1 MKQCNKTKKEI
12 YDLLV
17 GTHSGARGFQFS
29 ASKVAKFLGVSK
41 SYVTKVIKEFID
53 EDKIIRCIN
62 PNEYIKL
69 YEATFRPFDGTY
81 SVTKEAKK
89 KEVNLPQPS
98 CEVVLQKARY
108 KITISR
114 EYTDFFEKQRHIWHG
129 KAAARQFRTK
139 IFDEFGKWTFEKQ
152 GKNTLII
159 MVPEM
164 FFARSHLEA
173 ARITIFSIVY
183 EAIKWFC
190 KHAHITVNWNT
201 LHQCQKP
208 HVTKKAMSSKA
219 KRICRNFSLNID
231 GKMLDMS
238 SGDADFEST
247 VLDTELV
254 DAIDILE
261 TWDVSG
267 HFEKRINEVVLNY
280 TDFAGRLDK
289 VELKQKKFV
298 KKIDKVIEVMSE
310 LKAMIE
316 SVDVKEMDPEDP
328 MYT

>member
-1 MKQCNKTKKEI
+1 M
-12 YDLLV
+12 LV
-17 GTHSGARGFQFS
+17 GTNINARGYQFS
-29 ASKVAKFLGVSK
+29 ASKVAKFLGVSRTFV
-41 SYVTKVIKEFID
+41 SNTIKEFID
-53 EDKIIRCIN
+53 EDKLIKCIN

-69 YEATFRPFDGTY
+69 YDATFRSFE
-81 SVTKEAKK
+81 SVYIVVNK
-89 KEVNLPQPS
+89 KEKKMLTKPQPS
-98 CEVVLQKARY
+98 CEIVLQKARY
-108 KITISR
+108 KINISR

-164 FFARSHLEA
+164 FFPRESLYA
-173 ARITIFSIVY
+173 ARAIIFSILH

-190 KHAHITVNWNT
+190 KRAHITVNWKT

-208 HVTKKAMSSKA
+208 HVTKKALSSKA
-219 KRICRNFSLNID
+219 KMICRNFSLNID

-238 SGDADFEST
+238 SGAADFEST
-247 VLDTELV
+247 VLDTDMV

-261 TWDVSG
+261 TWDVAG
-267 HFEKRINEVVLNY
+267 HFEERIKDLTINSNE
-280 TDFAGRLDK
+280 FGERLDK
-289 VELKQKKFV
+289 IEQKQKKFV
-298 KKIDKVIEVMSE
+298 SKINKVIDVMSE

-316 SVDVKEMDPEDP
+316 EPSEVKAIDPEDP
-328 MYT
+328 MFK